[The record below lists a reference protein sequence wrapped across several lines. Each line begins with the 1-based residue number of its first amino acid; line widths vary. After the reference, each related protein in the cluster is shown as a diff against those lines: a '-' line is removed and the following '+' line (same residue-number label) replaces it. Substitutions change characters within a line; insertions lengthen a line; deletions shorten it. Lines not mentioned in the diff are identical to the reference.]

1 MHLPIYHR
9 EELIFNGIKNL
20 YITWTNLYIFISI
33 SPIYFFHKMLRCF
46 TNTASE
52 NKEIGNSVEKYLFLL
67 LKQLLLAQWCISKQK
82 LIFSLVSYAI
92 IWRVQI
98 HILFE
103 HDRWLKKKK
112 SLLSRLGYFNR
123 LDEIVWFQL
132 KVELFLNCVERR

>member
-9 EELIFNGIKNL
+9 DEFIFNGIKNL
-20 YITWTNLYIFISI
+20 SITWTNLYISISI
-33 SPIYFFHKMLRCF
+33 SPISFFHKMLRCF

-52 NKEIGNSVEKYLFLL
+52 NKVIGNSVEKYLFLL

-82 LIFSLVSYAI
+82 LIFSLVSSAI
-92 IWRVQI
+92 IWRVQM

-132 KVELFLNCVERR
+132 KVELFRNCVERR